1 MPSHEP
7 VPTSE
12 QGVLEA
18 LIMIRNQLTV
28 LKRVGSSYQSKEILN
43 LYLQLNANVSELFKI
58 RELEGH
64 EESVYRNRLD
74 DVIDDVYQ
82 LLSLFWMVLGKN
94 LESPATYVQLIS
106 IQQCLDHLQEFGIY
120 TLDDIEPFDQRIQEL
135 GAIIEEGKKSKIDS
149 ANDESSCLDFLV
161 RKKLSH
167 CRLVLKTLMDNW
179 NAMSDTLS
187 PIQKRLVEIRRDL
200 AIQVAKGDI
209 DTEKLAA
216 IQKEL
221 RGFDSL
227 RVDGKFLSNDGS
239 LPEGQAQVCGLLE
252 ECFEEVQA
260 LLSKEVKVAEELK
273 PIYDRLNTMRDQL
286 SKLYITRRWTM
297 REIDLWAFQV
307 QLNEIDVLRKQ
318 GKFYNSEGKPYEGQT
333 ILHFLLQKCYRFI
346 YKLLSSSEPIAE
358 ALMPVHN
365 QLSTLR
371 RCLTEVKAW
380 GGPFTTRELY
390 PYQIKLASLDNLRVD
405 GKFLDEHGQ
414 VPEGQAVVMAL
425 LNECYDIMF
434 ELKDMVEDTQ

>member
-7 VPTSE
+7 VPSSE

-28 LKRVGSSYQSKEILN
+28 LKRVGSTYQPKEILN
-43 LYLQLNANVSELFKI
+43 LYLQLNANVTELFEL
-58 RELEGH
+58 REEEGR
-64 EESVYRNRLD
+64 EKSAYRNRLD

-106 IQQCLDHLQEFGIY
+106 IQQCLDHLQVFGIY
-120 TLDDIEPFDQRIQEL
+120 TLADIEPFDQRIREL
-135 GAIIEEGKKSKIDS
+135 GAIIEEGKKNKY
-149 ANDESSCLDFLV
+149 NTVGDEQSCLHFLV

-167 CRLVLKTLMDNW
+167 CRLVLKELMDNW
-179 NAMSDTLS
+179 NAMSDSLS
-187 PIQKRLVEIRRDL
+187 PIQTRLVEIRRDL
-200 AIQVAKGDI
+200 AIQIAKGEVDS
-209 DTEKLAA
+209 EKVTA

-221 RGFDSL
+221 RNFDSL
-227 RVDGKFLSNDGS
+227 RVDGKFLLPDGS
-239 LPEGQAQVCGLLE
+239 KPEGQAQVCGLLE
-252 ECFEEVQA
+252 ECFEDVHA
-260 LLSKEVKVAEELK
+260 LLSKETKVSEELK
-273 PIYDRLNTMRDQL
+273 PIYDRLITMRDQL

-297 REIDLWAFQV
+297 REIDLWTFQV
-307 QLNEIDVLRKQ
+307 QLNEVDVLRKQ
-318 GKFYNSEGKPYEGQT
+318 GKFYDPEGKPYEGQT
-333 ILHFLLQKCYRFI
+333 ILHFLLQKCYRII

-371 RCLTEVKAW
+371 KCLTEVKTW

-390 PYQIKLASLDNLRVD
+390 PYQIKLASIDNLRVD

-434 ELKDMVEDTQ
+434 ELKEMVED